1 MLKTDKMEQR
11 IVEIQLVTG
20 YNRIKCR
27 LRYLFCCI
35 VYLSCRSTILPPK
48 GVLHKF
54 RLHLCQRPVYKIL
67 VQNINNE

>member
-1 MLKTDKMEQR
+1 MTQQTFLCFSVKTMYMCNWRKPLD
-11 IVEIQLVTG
+11 LF
-20 YNRIKCR
+20 
-27 LRYLFCCI
+27 RYLLPSVI
-35 VYLSCRSTILPPK
+35 LSPE